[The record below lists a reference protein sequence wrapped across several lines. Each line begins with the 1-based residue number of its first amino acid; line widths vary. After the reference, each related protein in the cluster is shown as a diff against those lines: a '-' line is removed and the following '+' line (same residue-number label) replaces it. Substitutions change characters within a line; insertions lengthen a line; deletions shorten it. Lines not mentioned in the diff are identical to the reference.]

1 MGMIGREPARAPLT
15 SADINNDIITADD
28 LVTTLDLSSKTLTL
42 PTLSSATI
50 TSVDINGGT
59 LDGVTIGGS
68 SAGAITGTTGQF
80 NTSLNVDGAVTA
92 DGLTV
97 DGQIVTIQDSTSPRL
112 IIKDTTNNYV
122 TDIRS
127 INNDTYI
134 SADPDNVVAGSAM
147 HLRVDGKTFQK
158 IDSTGDI
165 SFFEDTGTT
174 PKFFWDASA
183 ESLGIGFA
191 STPASKLH
199 IANTGVGLP
208 ASSGTTQTYGNIRTA
223 GAGSNVVLDIGN
235 AGATGVW
242 LQANNQINLAVTA
255 PLLLNPNGGNVGIG
269 TSSPDSNL
277 HVLASSAG
285 AVTALSGT
293 TLTVERDNNNYIT
306 LLTGDADVNALVFGS
321 PSNNNNASI
330 NGYYNGGSQ
339 YLNINVAGAERMR
352 ITSSGNVGIG
362 TSSPS
367 NTLHVAKDTGSTP
380 TVYINNSGSDAG
392 DGVALKVQASG
403 RGTGIGDTSVFSVHN
418 DSSEL
423 FTVRN
428 DGNVGIGTSD
438 PDTKLEVLGGAP
450 ILTVRDT
457 TTSMSSA
464 VSTLRL
470 AESSGSNLG
479 SYWDIAA
486 KSDGWDLAFTHYSSG
501 EAMRIN
507 SGGDLLVGAT
517 STTDLLNGDKLF
529 VQGGDIAVR
538 SDPSGLAWR
547 QGALIFDIRNSN
559 GQSKAAYIRSEISAD
574 VNSDIRFFT
583 TVSNVTAERMRI
595 DSAGNLLVG
604 TTSAAP
610 GSSNTNVG
618 CAFEGATGVVYGSR
632 ASGASG
638 IFNANA
644 DGQLV
649 RCHRSGS
656 LVGSISVTTTA
667 TAYNTSSDY
676 RLKDVD
682 GPITNSGAYI
692 DALKPVQGSW
702 KADGSRFIG
711 LIAHEV
717 QEVSET
723 PIATGEK
730 DGEEIQGMDYSA
742 PELIANLIAEIQS
755 LRARVAQLEGA

>member
-1 MGMIGREPARAPLT
+1 
-15 SADINNDIITADD
+15 
-28 LVTTLDLSSKTLTL
+28 
-42 PTLSSATI
+42 
-50 TSVDINGGT
+50 
-59 LDGVTIGGS
+59 
-68 SAGAITGTTGQF
+68 
-80 NTSLNVDGAVTA
+80 
-92 DGLTV
+92 
-97 DGQIVTIQDSTSPRL
+97 
-112 IIKDTTNNYV
+112 
-122 TDIRS
+122 
-127 INNDTYI
+127 
-134 SADPDNVVAGSAM
+134 
-147 HLRVDGKTFQK
+147 
-158 IDSTGDI
+158 
-165 SFFEDTGTT
+165 
-174 PKFFWDASA
+174 
-183 ESLGIGFA
+183 
-191 STPASKLH
+191 
-199 IANTGVGLP
+199 
-208 ASSGTTQTYGNIRTA
+208 
-223 GAGSNVVLDIGN
+223 
-235 AGATGVW
+235 
-242 LQANNQINLAVTA
+242 
-255 PLLLNPNGGNVGIG
+255 
-269 TSSPDSNL
+269 
-277 HVLASSAG
+277 
-285 AVTALSGT
+285 
-293 TLTVERDNNNYIT
+293 
-306 LLTGDADVNALVFGS
+306 
-321 PSNNNNASI
+321 
-330 NGYYNGGSQ
+330 
-339 YLNINVAGAERMR
+339 
-352 ITSSGNVGIG
+352 
-362 TSSPS
+362 
-367 NTLHVAKDTGSTP
+367 
-380 TVYINNSGSDAG
+380 
-392 DGVALKVQASG
+392 
-403 RGTGIGDTSVFSVHN
+403 
-418 DSSEL
+418 
-423 FTVRN
+423 
-428 DGNVGIGTSD
+428 
-438 PDTKLEVLGGAP
+438 
-450 ILTVRDT
+450 
-457 TTSMSSA
+457 MSSA